1 MEIYTVGGAVRDSL
15 LGLAVNDR
23 DWVVV
28 GATPQEMLN
37 LGYQQ
42 VGKDFPVFL
51 HPTTHEEYALAR
63 TERKSGSGYT
73 GFTCYAAPDVS
84 LEEDLLRRDLTINA
98 IAQSCDGKLVDPY
111 GGVADLNAK
120 LLRHV
125 SPAFREDP
133 LRVLRLARFAARFY
147 HLGFRI
153 APQTQALITEMVDSG
168 ELNTLT
174 AERVWLETEKA
185 LKTQSPDIYF
195 RVLRSC
201 GALAALFPE
210 IEHTFGVVVSSAT
223 PCDNLGEETLQAL
236 HLSASKNSE
245 LPVRLGVLCHLL
257 GVTEVCPQTQAR
269 YRVDTALAAKR
280 IHELAHRFR
289 FPNEMH
295 DTALVGAQHF
305 WQVHDLFNLSAQ
317 EIVVIFNQIDAWR
330 RPERLS
336 RLVAI
341 AEINFLLHSPLHDYP
356 QKPALLACFH
366 QLHAIDVKTILAQGF
381 QGAEIREQLNLR
393 RIEHIT
399 QWQAS
404 LH

>member
-28 GATPQEMLN
+28 GATPQEMLD

-98 IAQSCDGKLVDPY
+98 IAQSRDGKLVDPY
-111 GGVADLNAK
+111 GGVADLNEK

-153 APQTQALITEMVDSG
+153 APQTQALITEMVASG

-174 AERVWLETEKA
+174 PERVWLETEKA

-195 RVLRSC
+195 SVLRSC
-201 GALAALFPE
+201 GALATLFPE
-210 IEHTFGVVVSSAT
+210 IAHQFHIDALSHKN
-223 PCDNLGEETLQAL
+223 DDYLGEETLRAL
-236 HLSASKNSE
+236 RLSASLNKE
-245 LPVRLGVLCHLL
+245 LPVRLGVLCHLF
-257 GVTEVCPQTQAR
+257 GVTEVLPQSEQR
-269 YRVDTALAAKR
+269 YKVDTTLAAKR

-305 WQVHDLFNLSAQ
+305 WQVHCFFTLSAQ
-317 EIVVIFNQIDAWR
+317 AIVTLFNQIDVWR

-341 AEINFLLHSPLHDYP
+341 AEVNFRLHLPDVDYR
-356 QKPALLACFH
+356 QKTAILACFN
-366 QLHAIDVKTILAQGF
+366 QLQSIDVKSIISQGY

-393 RIEHIT
+393 RIEQIT